1 VLGFTGIPGAA
12 TLQAACRCSPFLEPF
27 LRTEAAALTPGADWT
42 APSSL
47 SWLAV
52 LRRGAALAESWGDAQ
67 KTRVKLRSAKT
78 EGETF
83 ETLELVAVEVGPPV
97 FLCVAAL
104 VAAMRRHSSAHDI
117 QGLCVS
123 HLANLASPFPE
134 AGRIAHVVGGTPMLL
149 ALLMQEDASVTVHQN
164 CTTVLS
170 AAMHRNSA
178 LVRAVRA
185 SGFIPRLVA
194 LSKRADGARKSAFL
208 DAIIRIADDQ
218 DCLGDLRRAGA
229 IGVVVPKLHARGGL
243 EPILVLSGMV
253 GEDAQCCA
261 EFRTAGGLSRL
272 PGILRSQDVDVRE
285 SGSQLLVQV
294 LNKDRESCSA
304 FSALA
309 GALATLADR
318 LHCEASTHVQ
328 GCAADA
334 LSCIAAV
341 EAWTVEA
348 LLEQD
353 VLGSLVRLLAAPR
366 RALRTEERWQSN
378 YLRTAAGVALAVLL
392 RQRPACA
399 GELHRKGALPP
410 LRGLLGILRTKAEMT
425 LGGPVI
431 ELCGTEDVSQVVA
444 AAVAALEFAKTAS
457 ATRATTSA
465 SKHHVLRRPACAAR
479 A

>member
-1 VLGFTGIPGAA
+1 MVLGFTGIPGAA

-334 LSCIAAV
+334 LSCIRRGLDRRGPAGAGRPR
-341 EAWTVEA
+341 
-348 LLEQD
+348 QP
-353 VLGSLVRLLAAPR
+353 RAPAR
-366 RALRTEERWQSN
+366 RPSQGPEDR
-378 YLRTAAGVALAVLL
+378 GALAVQLPAHRCWGGAGRAPATAARL
-392 RQRPACA
+392 RGGSAQ
-399 GELHRKGALPP
+399 EGALPP